1 MYIKSVV
8 EKVTLFGHIFV
19 IFNGKLR
26 NNYAAFRLPQ
36 YVRQKYDNINLAK
49 GHSTTVSISVSKTDD
64 LGSIPSAPATRKLF
78 GFGRPHGRLF
88 GLCAANAK
96 GFSGG
101 KQFQGQP

>member
-26 NNYAAFRLPQ
+26 NIYAAFRLFH
-36 YVRQKYDNINLAK
+36 VRQKYDNIYLAK

-64 LGSIPSAPATRKLF
+64 LGSIPSAPAIEKRRPF
-78 GFGRPHGRLF
+78 GCR
-88 GLCAANAK
+88 
-96 GFSGG
+96 FSISWSCLVSSLDRDSLLAQRSRCG
-101 KQFQGQP
+101 